1 MLHPHQEDLNKDS
14 EEEDQD
20 AVEFELQAKA
30 EEEALARGSLSC
42 LTVPKKVDTATK
54 FNPDSEDD
62 DDFLA
67 DPPAKDDDDVH
78 SLASHLSLDAVE

>member
-1 MLHPHQEDLNKDS
+1 MLHPHQEDLNNDS

-20 AVEFELQAKA
+20 VIEFELQAKA
-30 EEEALARGSLSC
+30 EEEALAL
-42 LTVPKKVDTATK
+42 PKKVDTATK
-54 FNPDSEDD
+54 FNHDSEDD

-67 DPPAKDDDDVH
+67 DPPAKDDDVH

>member
-42 LTVPKKVDTATK
+42 LTVPKKVDTA
-54 FNPDSEDD
+54 
-62 DDFLA
+62 
-67 DPPAKDDDDVH
+67 
-78 SLASHLSLDAVE
+78 